1 MNKLEIF
8 KNEEFGEIRTALINN
23 DPYFNLKDVCNILE
37 IKNVSDCKSRLK
49 KDGVATTEVI
59 DSLGRTQEANFI
71 DESNLYKVIFQS
83 RKKEAEAFTDWVT
96 SEVLPSI
103 RKHGAYATAETI
115 ESIISNPENGIKLL
129 QALKAEQDKNKALE
143 VENTELKPKA
153 LFADAVA
160 SSKNS
165 ILIGELS
172 KIIKANGYDIGQRRL
187 FSWMRDNGYLMK
199 SGEAYN
205 QPTQKS
211 MELGLMEIKKSTINN
226 PDGSIRT
233 TTTTKIT
240 GKGQVYFVN
249 KFCGKKG

>member
-1 MNKLEIF
+1 MNELEFF
-8 KNEEFGEIRTALINN
+8 KNEEFGKIRTALINN
-23 DPYFNLKDVCNILE
+23 EPYFNLKDVCNILE

-83 RKKEAEAFTDWVT
+83 RKPQAEAFTDWVT
-96 SEVLPSI
+96 SEVLPTI
-103 RKHGAYATAETI
+103 LKHGAYMTDEKAFDVLHNTGGLAD
-115 ESIISNPENGIKLL
+115 LL
-129 QALKAEQDKNKALE
+129 QQAAEQLKQKDIQIE
-143 VENTELKPKA
+143 RMKPKE

-165 ILIGELS
+165 ILIGELA
-172 KIIKANGYDIGQRRL
+172 KLIKANGYDIGQNKL
-187 FSWMRDNGYLMK
+187 FSWMREHGYLMK

-211 MELGLMEIKKSTINN
+211 MELGLMEIKKSIINN
-226 PDGSIRT
+226 PDGSTIT
-233 TTTTKIT
+233 TATTKIT
-240 GKGQVYFVN
+240 GKGQIYFVN
-249 KFCGKKG
+249 KFCKKGTLHE

>member
-249 KFCGKKG
+249 KFCGKR

>member
-1 MNKLEIF
+1 MNELEIF
-8 KNEEFGEIRTALINN
+8 KNEEFGEIRTITINN
-23 DPYFNLKDVCNILE
+23 EPWFVSKDVAFVLGYSNPRDAISKHVDVE
-37 IKNVSDCKSRLK
+37 DK
-49 KDGVATTEVI
+49 GVAKCDTLGGSQDLTVI
-59 DSLGRTQEANFI
+59 NESGLYSLILSSKLPTA
-71 DESNLYKVIFQS
+71 
-83 RKKEAEAFTDWVT
+83 KKFKHWVT
-96 SEVLPSI
+96 SEVLPTI
-103 RKHGAYATAETI
+103 RKHGAYMTDEKAFDVLHNA
-115 ESIISNPENGIKLL
+115 GGLADLL
-129 QALKAEQDKNKALE
+129 QQAAEQLKQKDVQIE
-143 VENTELKPKA
+143 RMKPKA

-199 SGEAYN
+199 LGEAYN

-240 GKGQVYFVN
+240 GKWQVYFVN
-249 KFCGKKG
+249 KFCGKR

>member
-1 MNKLEIF
+1 M
-8 KNEEFGEIRTALINN
+8 
-23 DPYFNLKDVCNILE
+23 
-37 IKNVSDCKSRLK
+37 
-49 KDGVATTEVI
+49 GVATTEVI

-103 RKHGAYATAETI
+103 RKHGAYMTDEKAFDVLHNA
-115 ESIISNPENGIKLL
+115 SGLADLL
-129 QALKAEQDKNKALE
+129 QQAAEQLKQKDVQIE
-143 VENTELKPKA
+143 RMKPKA

-187 FSWMRDNGYLMK
+187 FGWMRDNGYLMK

-211 MELGLMEIKKSTINN
+211 MELGVMEIKKSTINN

>member
-1 MNKLEIF
+1 MNELEIF
-8 KNEEFGEIRTALINN
+8 TFNSNEVKTTLINN
-23 DPYFNLKDVCNILE
+23 EPYFNLKDICDILE
-37 IKNVSDCKSRLK
+37 IKNISDCKGRLNK
-49 KDGVATTEVI
+49 KGVVTADTLTNGGI
-59 DSLGRTQEANFI
+59 QKSNFI
-71 DESNLYKVIFQS
+71 NESNLYKVIFQS
-83 RKKEAEAFTDWVT
+83 RKPQAEAFTDWVT

-103 RKHGAYATAETI
+103 RKHGAYATSETI
-115 ESIISNPENGIKLL
+115 ESIISNPDNGIKLL

-187 FSWMRDNGYLMK
+187 FGWMRDNGYLMK

-249 KFCGKKG
+249 KFCGKR

>member
-1 MNKLEIF
+1 MNELEIF
-8 KNEEFGEIRTALINN
+8 TFNSNEVKTTLINN
-23 DPYFNLKDVCNILE
+23 EPYFNLKDICDILE
-37 IKNVSDCKSRLK
+37 IKNISDCKGRLNK
-49 KDGVATTEVI
+49 KGGVTADTLTNGGI
-59 DSLGRTQEANFI
+59 QKSNFI
-71 DESNLYKVIFQS
+71 NESNLYKVIFQS
-83 RKKEAEAFTDWVT
+83 RKPQAEAFTDWVT

-103 RKHGAYATAETI
+103 RKHGAYATSETI
-115 ESIISNPENGIKLL
+115 ESIILNPDNGIKLL

-211 MELGLMEIKKSTINN
+211 MELGVMEIKKSTINN

>member
-1 MNKLEIF
+1 MNELEIF
-8 KNEEFGEIRTALINN
+8 TFNSNEVKTTLINN
-23 DPYFNLKDVCNILE
+23 EPYFNLKDICDILE
-37 IKNVSDCKSRLK
+37 IKNISDCKGRLSK
-49 KDGVATTEVI
+49 KGVVTADTLTNGGI
-59 DSLGRTQEANFI
+59 QKSNFI
-71 DESNLYKVIFQS
+71 NESNLYKVIFQS
-83 RKKEAEAFTDWVT
+83 RKPQAEAFTDWVT

-115 ESIISNPENGIKLL
+115 ESIISNPDNGIKLL

-165 ILIGELS
+165 ILIGELA
-172 KIIKANGYDIGQRRL
+172 KIIKAKGYDIGQNKL
-187 FSWMRDNGYLMK
+187 FTWMRENGYLMK
-199 SGEAYN
+199 TGEAYN

-249 KFCGKKG
+249 KFCGKEG

>member
-1 MNKLEIF
+1 MNELEIF
-8 KNEEFGEIRTALINN
+8 TFNSNEVKTTLINN
-23 DPYFNLKDVCNILE
+23 EPYFNLKDICDILE
-37 IKNVSDCKSRLK
+37 IKNISDCKGRLNK
-49 KDGVATTEVI
+49 KGVVTADTLTNGGI
-59 DSLGRTQEANFI
+59 QKSNFI
-71 DESNLYKVIFQS
+71 NESNLYKVIFQS
-83 RKKEAEAFTDWVT
+83 RKPQAEAFTDWVT

-103 RKHGAYATAETI
+103 RKHGAYATSETI
-115 ESIISNPENGIKLL
+115 ESIISNPDNGIKLL

-143 VENTELKPKA
+143 VENTELQPKA

-187 FSWMRDNGYLMK
+187 FSWMREYGYLMK

-211 MELGLMEIKKSTINN
+211 MDLGLMEIKKSTINN

-240 GKGQVYFVN
+240 GKGQIYFVN

>member
-1 MNKLEIF
+1 M
-8 KNEEFGEIRTALINN
+8 
-23 DPYFNLKDVCNILE
+23 E
-37 IKNVSDCKSRLK
+37 IKNISDCKGRLNK
-49 KDGVATTEVI
+49 KGVVTADTLTNGGI
-59 DSLGRTQEANFI
+59 QKSNFI
-71 DESNLYKVIFQS
+71 NESNLYKVIFQS
-83 RKKEAEAFTDWVT
+83 RKPQAEAFTDWVT

-103 RKHGAYATAETI
+103 RKHGAYATSETI
-115 ESIISNPENGIKLL
+115 ESIISNPDNGIKLL

-165 ILIGELS
+165 ILIGELA
-172 KIIKANGYDIGQRRL
+172 KIIKAKGYDIGQNKL
-187 FSWMRDNGYLMK
+187 FTWMRENGYLMK
-199 SGEAYN
+199 TGEAYN

-211 MELGLMEIKKSTINN
+211 MDLGLMEIKKSTINN

-249 KFCGKKG
+249 KFCGKEG

>member
-1 MNKLEIF
+1 MNELEIF
-8 KNEEFGEIRTALINN
+8 TFNSNEVKTTLINN
-23 DPYFNLKDVCNILE
+23 EPYFNLKDICDILE
-37 IKNVSDCKSRLK
+37 IKNISDCKGRLSK
-49 KDGVATTEVI
+49 KGVVTADTLTNGGI
-59 DSLGRTQEANFI
+59 QKSNFI
-71 DESNLYKVIFQS
+71 NESNLYKVIFQS
-83 RKKEAEAFTDWVT
+83 RKPQAEAFTDWVT

-103 RKHGAYATAETI
+103 RKHGAYATSETI
-115 ESIISNPENGIKLL
+115 ESIISNPDNGIKLL

-199 SGEAYN
+199 LGEAYN

-249 KFCGKKG
+249 KFCGKR

>member
-1 MNKLEIF
+1 MNELEIF
-8 KNEEFGEIRTALINN
+8 TFNSNEVKTTLINN
-23 DPYFNLKDVCNILE
+23 EPYFNLKDICDILE
-37 IKNVSDCKSRLK
+37 IKNISDCKGRLNK
-49 KDGVATTEVI
+49 KGVVTADTLTNGGI
-59 DSLGRTQEANFI
+59 QKSNFI
-71 DESNLYKVIFQS
+71 NESNLYKVIFQS
-83 RKKEAEAFTDWVT
+83 RKPQAEAFTDWVT

-103 RKHGAYATAETI
+103 RKHGAYMTDEKAFDVLHNA
-115 ESIISNPENGIKLL
+115 SGLADLL
-129 QALKAEQDKNKALE
+129 QQAAEQLKQKDVQIE
-143 VENTELKPKA
+143 RMKPKA

-211 MELGLMEIKKSTINN
+211 MELGVMEIKKSTINN

-249 KFCGKKG
+249 KFCGKKE

>member
-1 MNKLEIF
+1 MNELEIF
-8 KNEEFGEIRTALINN
+8 TFNSNEVKTTLINN
-23 DPYFNLKDVCNILE
+23 EPYFNLKDICDILE
-37 IKNVSDCKSRLK
+37 IKNISDCKGRLNK
-49 KDGVATTEVI
+49 KGVVTADTLTNGGI
-59 DSLGRTQEANFI
+59 QKSNFI
-71 DESNLYKVIFQS
+71 NESNLYKVIFQS
-83 RKKEAEAFTDWVT
+83 RKPQAEAFTDWVT

-103 RKHGAYATAETI
+103 RKHGAYATSETI
-115 ESIISNPENGIKLL
+115 ESIISNPDNGIKLL

-211 MELGLMEIKKSTINN
+211 MELGVMEIKKSTINN